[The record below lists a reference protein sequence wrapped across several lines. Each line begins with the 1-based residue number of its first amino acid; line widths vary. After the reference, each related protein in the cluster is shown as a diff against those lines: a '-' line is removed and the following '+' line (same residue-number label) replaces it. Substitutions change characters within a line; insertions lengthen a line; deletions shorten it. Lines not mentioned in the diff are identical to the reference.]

1 MAHKAFFSLPNDEE
15 EARKWLDSIK
25 ADHSNL
31 LRKSVRIC
39 YKHFHKE
46 QLKLDGKYYK
56 VKKGNV
62 FKSAESIENKGVFFS
77 ESSIRFSNLPIFREK
92 YSKLS

>member
-1 MAHKAFFSLPNDEE
+1 MSRSLYCLVSSCHENGTQGFFSLPNDKE

-31 LRKSVRIC
+31 LRKTVRIC

-62 FKSAESIENKGVFFS
+62 FKSAESIEN
-77 ESSIRFSNLPIFREK
+77 SSDLTHRI
-92 YSKLS
+92 